1 MWYYASHINHFPVT
15 RPETSLR
22 TLRKHSMSFMLDVSL
37 VLMPCPL
44 LCPWKQ
50 SPSFYSYGQV
60 QVPQTVPTVYG
71 VAWQTQTSAAE
82 LGLQQVSA
90 SEHSHHKWD
99 VDLCQEMLWCHFLTE
114 MAFAPTGCCAEAH
127 QQHAKTEQFTVRG
140 KCQTHQSPHTTST
153 FLQHQCLPVPLYALL
168 RSSYIWWR
176 DDTRCFHSSRRRAP
190 EAPLCP
196 GSAQRTPPTLRWWFW
211 WSTSTCPGSL

>member
-153 FLQHQCLPVPLYALL
+153 FLQQCLPVPLYALL